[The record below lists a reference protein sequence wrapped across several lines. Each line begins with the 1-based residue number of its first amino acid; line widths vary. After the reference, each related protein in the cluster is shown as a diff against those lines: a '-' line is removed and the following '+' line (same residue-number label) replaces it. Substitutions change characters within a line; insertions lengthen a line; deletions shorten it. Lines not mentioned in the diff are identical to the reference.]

1 MTNPSAI
8 KEPPMQIDGR
18 VMTPDEF
25 AAYVER
31 LDFPDPLPNRIF
43 LHHTWKPTVESWR
56 GRSTIMAMK
65 AYYEKQLWWDA
76 QGRLHEGW
84 TAGPHLFVAP
94 DGIWLFS
101 DLRFDGVGV
110 YGNNY
115 RSRHLEMVGD
125 YDRVTPSGAVL
136 DYSIAALGILHH
148 RLGLD
153 PKKLAFHR
161 DFSTK
166 SCPGWAVRKEWII
179 PQVEAWIAAYKRARE
194 ADQTNLR
201 RALAA
206 AIRDLLKSANPQAA
220 LAKEGERRG
229 LLGAITNEI
238 PMEIDDQGY
247 LVQLFAEALL
257 VPVNAWAQVQNL
269 REYEEAKKARDDAPP
284 LASEPNDAL
293 AAKAPPIDPFGFD
306 GAIR

>member
-1 MTNPSAI
+1 MTNTPAI

-25 AAYVER
+25 AAYVEG
-31 LDFPDPLPNRIF
+31 LEFPDPLPNRIF

-56 GRSTIMAMK
+56 GRSTILAMK
-65 AYYEKQLWWDA
+65 AYYEKQLWWDS

-101 DLRFDGVGV
+101 DLRFDGVGA

-136 DYSIAALGILHH
+136 DYSVAALGILHH

-153 PKKLAFHR
+153 PRKLAFHR

-179 PQVEAWIAAYKRARE
+179 PQVEAWIAAYRKARE
-194 ADQTNLR
+194 ADRTNLR
-201 RALAA
+201 RTLTEMV
-206 AIRDLLKSANPQAA
+206 RDILKTANPRAA
-220 LAKEGERRG
+220 LAKEGELRG
-229 LLGAITNEI
+229 LLGAISHEI

-247 LVQLFAEALL
+247 VVQLFAEALV
-257 VPVNAWAQVQNL
+257 VPVTAWSQVQSL
-269 REYEEAKKARDDAPP
+269 REYEEAKKAREEAPP
-284 LASEPNDAL
+284 LATGAPEPPI
-293 AAKAPPIDPFGFD
+293 AKAPPQDPYGFT
-306 GAIR
+306 GAVR